1 MTEQELHVINSLK
14 GKPADFVAL
23 VMAIIPDLIQ
33 AVEESGWIKINDEN
47 QPPNGELVRIWNETF
62 QQEMIGKYIHHFSVV
77 STVDEPFEG
86 DTEYDEETDQN
97 YWPSGWY
104 VFCEHAGL
112 DFVYGHCLDI
122 ITHYK
127 PLTEP
132 LFIKNTESNQFT
144 KVQQT

>member
-1 MTEQELHVINSLK
+1 MTEQELHVINSLN
-14 GKPADFVAL
+14 GKPADFVAQ

-33 AVEESGWIKINDEN
+33 SVEESGWIKINDEN

-62 QQEMIGKYIHHFSVV
+62 QQEMIGKYIHHFSV

-144 KVQQT
+144 KAQQT

>member
-1 MTEQELHVINSLK
+1 MTNQEIYVINSLS
-14 GKPADFVAL
+14 GKPADFVAQ

-33 AVEESGWIKINDEN
+33 AVEESGWIKIDDEH
-47 QPPNGELVRIWNETF
+47 QPPTNQLVRIWNETF
-62 QQEMIGKYIHHFSVV
+62 MQEMVGKYIGEF
-77 STVDEPFEG
+77 TVCVDDAPFAG

-104 VFCEHAGL
+104 VFCEHAGT

-127 PLTEP
+127 PLVRP
-132 LFIKNTESNQFT
+132 SFLPKIKGDNHG
-144 KVQQT
+144 

>member
-14 GKPADFVAL
+14 GKPADFVAQ

-33 AVEESGWIKINDEN
+33 SVEESGWIKINDEN

-62 QQEMIGKYIHHFSVV
+62 QQEMIGKYIHPFSV
-77 STVDEPFEG
+77 STVDEQFEG

-132 LFIKNTESNQFT
+132 LFIKNTESNKFT

>member
-14 GKPADFVAL
+14 GKPADFVAQ

-33 AVEESGWIKINDEN
+33 SVEESGWIKINDEN

-62 QQEMIGKYIHHFSVV
+62 QQEMIGKYIHHFSV

-112 DFVYGHCLDI
+112 DFVYWHCLDI

-127 PLTEP
+127 PLVRPSFLPKIEGD
-132 LFIKNTESNQFT
+132 NHG
-144 KVQQT
+144 